1 MGFESCYCRLKA
13 TLCQP
18 GRNLQWQCGYPCVY
32 LDQSTPMV
40 LLLDQG
46 MPATRISMC
55 LKRNL
60 DLSRPNIICLDQSTP
75 EVLLLDHG
83 ICTANILDHSIPM
96 VNGLIQR
103 IHTVNCLDL
112 SISTLNCL
120 DQSTPQP
127 IFRLDLIPPAHI
139 V

>member
-40 LLLDQG
+40 LLLDHG

-60 DLSRPNIICLDQSTP
+60 DQSTP
-75 EVLLLDHG
+75 MVLLLDHG
-83 ICTANILDHSIPM
+83 MPLQGYPC
-96 VNGLIQR
+96 V
-103 IHTVNCLDL
+103 
-112 SISTLNCL
+112 
-120 DQSTPQP
+120 
-127 IFRLDLIPPAHI
+127 
-139 V
+139 